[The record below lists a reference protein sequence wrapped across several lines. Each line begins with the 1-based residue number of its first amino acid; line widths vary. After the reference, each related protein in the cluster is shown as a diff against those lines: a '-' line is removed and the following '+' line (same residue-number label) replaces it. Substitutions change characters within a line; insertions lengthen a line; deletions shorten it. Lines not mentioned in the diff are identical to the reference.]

1 MSPPLT
7 KALDTDAALAA
18 EGALAPREKPAIDE
32 SFPQLFEQ
40 HAPLVWRALRHLG
53 VREADVADQ
62 CQEVFLVIYRRYD
75 SFEGRSTLDTWIY
88 GICLRIASEYRRRAY
103 VRREVVQ
110 GDVDLGVVQESQT
123 SDVERTRWRS
133 RLLQLLDALDEAQRD
148 TFVLYEIEGLSM
160 KKIAEIMQCP
170 LQTAYSR
177 LRLARTAILEA
188 YNAAAP
194 GER

>member
-7 KALDTDAALAA
+7 KALDPDAALPA
-18 EGALAPREKPAIDE
+18 EGALAPREKPASDE
-32 SFPQLFEQ
+32 SFPQLFEK

-53 VREADVADQ
+53 VRESDVADQ
-62 CQEVFLVIYRRYD
+62 CQEVFLVVYRRHG

-103 VRREVVQ
+103 FRREVVQ
-110 GDVDLGVVQESQT
+110 GDVDMGAVQESQT
-123 SDVERTRWRS
+123 RDVERARWRA
-133 RLLQLLDALDEAQRD
+133 RLLQLLDTLDEGQRD

-160 KKIAEIMQCP
+160 KQIAEIMQCP

-177 LRLARTAILEA
+177 LRLARTAILDA
-188 YNAAAP
+188 YNAAARE
-194 GER
+194 G